1 MVLVKDVG
9 HRLPA
14 LRKERGLT
22 QADLAELIG
31 HSEVA
36 VRSIERGASAPSFET
51 LGRLT
56 RALEVPAVRSSPSA
70 EILVTSERHARAL
83 AILEASSTI
92 SPQRTWPWR
101 RSEEHTYERQAL
113 MRNAYAVSG

>member
-70 EILVTSERHARAL
+70 ELRSDEHTSEL
-83 AILEASSTI
+83 QS
-92 SPQRTWPWR
+92 
-101 RSEEHTYERQAL
+101 L
-113 MRNAYAVSG
+113 MRISYAVLCLKNTKR

>member
-22 QADLAELIG
+22 QAALAELIG

-51 LGRLT
+51 LGRLP
-56 RALEVPAVRSSPSA
+56 RGLVVPAVRSYPSA
-70 EILVTSERHARAL
+70 EIHVLSVRHAR
-83 AILEASSTI
+83 
-92 SPQRTWPWR
+92 
-101 RSEEHTYERQAL
+101 RSAARCVGKAC
-113 MRNAYAVSG
+113 VSKGNYRWAAEDKKKKE

>member
-36 VRSIERGASAPSFET
+36 VLSIERGASAPSFET

-83 AILEASSTI
+83 AILEASSTDRK
-92 SPQRTWPWR
+92 STRLN
-101 RSEEHTYERQAL
+101 SSH
-113 MRNAYAVSG
+113 